1 MFFLHGFEIILC
13 ILSIPSTP
21 PTPHKEKGKKV
32 NDFVLRCVGGSDQ
45 AGNNWILSNA
55 KGLLSGLQIRNRADY
70 EVMTLSVI
78 PA

>member
-1 MFFLHGFEIILC
+1 MYTKHT
-13 ILSIPSTP
+13 TP
-21 PTPHKEKGKKV
+21 PPPTHTHKEKGKKV